1 MAQTLKAKRP
11 RTDESLPDHISNRA
25 KSSGT
30 PRELPSRILRQ
41 LVKDLATRRAL
52 RELDRRNENLP
63 LSNYKPA
70 VEFVKPRGA
79 KLAALAKLG
88 ISERAQFAASG
99 GLDLSHLKGFPEP
112 ANVTHSMASP
122 LLPLNRDTARTSAY
136 DDNFAQHC
144 AKYCI
149 YLPRHKFPDGR
160 RSPNPNYFGEI
171 REALKQRRP
180 SLSPY
185 IVPETAHEDFLEK
198 LPGATKGDL
207 VRRLIPLL
215 VGNADI
221 PNSGNCHFTNLI
233 SRTEYTT
240 VTPVPDYFEGTLL
253 EDVDVAPGGQP
264 GCHTTLLR
272 AYALNNEE
280 AYSIGR
286 EAFRSLSLRAK
297 DVRDRFIATA
307 NARARR
313 QNTVDE
319 GMDDGST
326 KRGDNFSRA
335 GEEQQDQGSSPLDF
349 YDNHTF
355 IEPGEGTRDASQNT
369 TQDSQLTNAGLALEY
384 DTDNTEVGVEGTSS
398 FTSVV

>member
-1 MAQTLKAKRP
+1 M
-11 RTDESLPDHISNRA
+11 
-25 KSSGT
+25 
-30 PRELPSRILRQ
+30 
-41 LVKDLATRRAL
+41 
-52 RELDRRNENLP
+52 
-63 LSNYKPA
+63 
-70 VEFVKPRGA
+70 
-79 KLAALAKLG
+79 
-88 ISERAQFAASG
+88 
-99 GLDLSHLKGFPEP
+99 
-112 ANVTHSMASP
+112 
-122 LLPLNRDTARTSAY
+122 
-136 DDNFAQHC
+136 
-144 AKYCI
+144 
-149 YLPRHKFPDGR
+149 
-160 RSPNPNYFGEI
+160 
-171 REALKQRRP
+171 
-180 SLSPY
+180 
-185 IVPETAHEDFLEK
+185 
-198 LPGATKGDL
+198 
-207 VRRLIPLL
+207 
-215 VGNADI
+215 
-221 PNSGNCHFTNLI
+221 
-233 SRTEYTT
+233 
-240 VTPVPDYFEGTLL
+240 
-253 EDVDVAPGGQP
+253 
-264 GCHTTLLR
+264 LR